1 MTIPRKTWSVL
12 MVDDNPAMREA
23 IARSLAR
30 RGCAVTTATGAAEAL
45 ASLRRQSCDVVVTDL
60 NMPEQSGLWLWRQAM
75 IVRPELRGRFVLI
88 ASEPLPDPRSMDL
101 FLESERFLLKPLS
114 LDTLWRMVEEAM
126 QGTPQVA
133 KGSRVEPQARSAG
146 RVGGAP

>member
-1 MTIPRKTWSVL
+1 MTLPMKTWSVL

-30 RGCAVTTATGAAEAL
+30 RGCAVTTAADAAEAL

-60 NMPEQSGLWLWRQAM
+60 NMPERGGLWLWRQA
-75 IVRPELRGRFVLI
+75 VVLRPELRGHFVLI

-114 LDTLWRMVEEAM
+114 LDMLWRLVEEAM
-126 QGTPQVA
+126 QGAPSVA
-133 KGSRVEPQARSAG
+133 KGG
-146 RVGGAP
+146 RVDSQANPADRVRGAP

>member
-30 RGCAVTTATGAAEAL
+30 RGCAVTTATDAAEAL

-60 NMPEQSGLWLWRQAM
+60 NMPEHGGLWLGRQAM
-75 IVRPELRGRFVLI
+75 IVRPELRGRCVLM
-88 ASEPLPDPRSMDL
+88 ASEALPDPRSMDL
-101 FLESERFLLKPLS
+101 CLESERCLLKPLS
-114 LDTLWRMVEEAM
+114 LDT
-126 QGTPQVA
+126 P
-133 KGSRVEPQARSAG
+133 G
-146 RVGGAP
+146 RVGGGARQGRRRGAE

>member
-1 MTIPRKTWSVL
+1 MTRWSAL

-30 RGCAVTTATGAAEAL
+30 RGCAVTTVADAAEAL
-45 ASLRRQSCDVVVTDL
+45 ASLRRQSFDVIVTDL
-60 NMPEQSGLWLWRQAM
+60 NMPEHGGLWLWRQA
-75 IVRPELRGRFVLI
+75 VVLRPELRGRFVLI
-88 ASEPLPDPRSMDL
+88 ASEPLPDPRAMDL

-114 LDTLWRMVEEAM
+114 LDTLWRLVEEAL
-126 QGTPQVA
+126 QGTPQPA
-133 KGSRVEPQARSAG
+133 KAGRAESRPRPAD

>member
-1 MTIPRKTWSVL
+1 MTVPRKPWSVL

-30 RGCAVTTATGAAEAL
+30 RGCAVTTVADAAEAL
-45 ASLRRQSCDVVVTDL
+45 ASLRRQLCDVVVTDL
-60 NMPEQSGLWLWRQAM
+60 NMPQHGGLWLWRQAVM
-75 IVRPELRGRFVLI
+75 LRPELRGRFVLI
-88 ASEPLPDPRSMDL
+88 ASEPLPEPRSLEL

-114 LDTLWRMVEEAM
+114 LDALWRLVEEAM
-126 QGTPQVA
+126 QGAPPVA
-133 KGSRVEPQARSAG
+133 SAGRVDSQAQPAG